1 MRKRPRRLRLP
12 GGNAP
17 GGNALGG
24 FYFKSPVAQNAA
36 VSRLSDAGE
45 GSDFPVTASWSRCT
59 SRKGITFAFPANE
72 QQNVRRPTA
81 F

>member
-36 VSRLSDAGE
+36 VSQLSDAGE
-45 GSDFPVTASWSRCT
+45 GSDFPLTASWSRCT
-59 SRKGITFAFPANE
+59 SRKVITFAFPATSNKT
-72 QQNVRRPTA
+72 RGAPRHS
-81 F
+81 